1 MNETAY
7 YQLLSLTQP
16 VRTRIESILAQIR
29 AMCPEELK
37 DIFVSDLVQQDGT
50 RIYQSLWTFSDSFAS
65 EAFLAPDGVVSFDL
79 VRHRANVTRIEIE
92 MKDFGWDSP
101 PTELSRLTIN
111 VSFTEGIRAHL
122 QAAGLNC
129 EMLRHVCVQYLSTG
143 LLGLAVS

>member
-7 YQLLSLTQP
+7 YQVLSLTQP

-50 RIYQSLWTFSDSFAS
+50 R
-65 EAFLAPDGVVSFDL
+65 
-79 VRHRANVTRIEIE
+79 
-92 MKDFGWDSP
+92 P
-101 PTELSRLTIN
+101 PTELSRLTIK